1 MDVIDAAKV
10 RSSVLGE
17 FQFLLTIN
25 DYSIHS
31 SFFRELPKLEER

>member
-10 RSSVLGE
+10 RNSVLGE
-17 FQFLLTIN
+17 FQCLLTIN
-25 DYSIHS
+25 DYSIRS

>member
-10 RSSVLGE
+10 RNSVLGE
-17 FQFLLTIN
+17 FKCQLTID
-25 DYSIHS
+25 DYSIRS